1 MATNASY
8 ESGHRDQH
16 VQEGMDPVCGMH
28 IQVSDSSPSIS
39 FGGKTYYFCSSSCKE
54 KFEANPEAFVKKS
67 SNDASCCDVSKELSP
82 VTTST
87 QSTPGL
93 YACPMHPDQTSN
105 KPGDCPICGMALQA
119 VNPEADLKDEQRA
132 VARRLWLSAIFSV
145 PLLVLAMSH
154 MKMGA
159 THDEGMSNELLNCW
173 LQFALATPVVLY
185 AAKPFFAKC
194 WASLVSRNLNMF
206 TLLAAGIGIP
216 YAYSVIQLV
225 SATMSGDVALVAQS
239 LYFES
244 AAVITTLAWLG
255 QYLEIKTR
263 SQSASAVGDLM
274 KMVPPNA
281 TIINSNGEEES
292 IEISAVRPGMHIRV
306 RPGDRIAVD
315 GQIISGSSTVD
326 ESTLT
331 GEPLPVSKVVGDK
344 VTAGTINQTGSF
356 VMEAQR
362 VGGDTVLAQ
371 IVHLVSKAQRSKVP
385 AQELADKI
393 AAVFVP
399 IVAVIGI
406 GSFVGWSMAGAP
418 LSRALTNMISVFVVA
433 CPCALGL
440 ATPMSIMV
448 AAGRAAKAGVLFRE
462 ASSLQLLNDVTV
474 LVIDKTGT
482 LTEGKPKLM
491 KVSLVDGL
499 DENTVVQMVASLE
512 KNSEHPL
519 ATAVVRAAQEKGLKL
534 TEPSEFESEPG
545 GGARA
550 NIGGHQVT
558 VGNASY
564 FKKLGLVDTSPQ
576 GVTPG
581 ATTAVLVDID
591 GKQSAVFQFEDQL
604 RNSAA
609 KAVDALR
616 QRGVKVV
623 LATGDGESA
632 ARAVA
637 SKVGIT
643 DVHASLLPK
652 DKADLVKELQ
662 SKGAKV
668 AMAGDGNNDA
678 PALAQADVGIAIA
691 TGTDLAVHS
700 AALVLLETDL
710 NAIVR
715 AFSIS
720 HAMVQNVRENLILA
734 FAYNIIAVPVAAG
747 ILYPISGM
755 VLNPMMA
762 AAAMSFSSVAVILNA
777 LRLKSARLN

>member
-1 MATNASY
+1 MATKSSS
-8 ESGHRDQH
+8 ESAHH
-16 VQEGMDPVCGMH
+16 HESVQKGTDPVCGMEIEISNSTPSLLH
-28 IQVSDSSPSIS
+28 AGKTYHFCSSACKGKFQASPESFQDKTSSDSSCCDISAEVLPKPS
-39 FGGKTYYFCSSSCKE
+39 TT
-54 KFEANPEAFVKKS
+54 PEA
-67 SNDASCCDVSKELSP
+67 A
-82 VTTST
+82 
-87 QSTPGL
+87 L

-119 VNPEADLKDEQRA
+119 VNPEADLKAEQNA
-132 VARRLWLSAIFSV
+132 YARRLWLSAIFSV
-145 PLLVLAMSH
+145 PLLILTMSH
-154 MKMGA
+154 M
-159 THDEGMSNELLNCW
+159 DMSANEADVPWSPW
-173 LQFALATPVVLY
+173 LQLALATPVVLY
-185 AAKPFFAKC
+185 AAQPFFAKC
-194 WASLVSRNLNMF
+194 WTSLVTRKLNMF
-206 TLLAAGIGIP
+206 TLLAAGIGVP
-216 YAYSVIQLV
+216 YAYSLVQLML
-225 SATMSGDVALVAQS
+225 ATIAGNVASVAHS

-274 KMVPPNA
+274 KMVPPTA
-281 TIINSNGEEES
+281 LLINSDGDEQS
-292 IEISAVRPGMHIRV
+292 IEISAVQPGMHLRV

-315 GQIISGSSTVD
+315 GEIISGSSAVD

-331 GEPLPVSKVVGDK
+331 GEPLPVPKNVGDK

-385 AQELADKI
+385 AQELADTI
-393 AAVFVP
+393 ASVFVP
-399 IVAVIGI
+399 IVALIGVGSLI
-406 GSFVGWSMAGAP
+406 GWLIAGAP
-418 LSRALTNMISVFVVA
+418 LSQALTIMISVFVVA

-448 AAGRAAKAGVLFRE
+448 AAGKAAKAGVLFRE
-462 ASSLQLLNDVTV
+462 ASSLQLLNEVDT

-482 LTEGKPKLM
+482 LTEGKPKLT
-491 KVSLVDGL
+491 KITLSDGF
-499 DENTVVQMVASLE
+499 DEATVLQMVASLE

-519 ATAVVRAAQEKGLKL
+519 ATAVVRAAQERGLKL
-534 TEPSEFESEPG
+534 TEPTSFESEPG
-545 GGARA
+545 GGAQA
-550 NIGGHQVT
+550 SIEGHQVI

-564 FKKLGLVDTSPQ
+564 FKKLGLADAAGLNGDASGTTS
-576 GVTPG
+576 VRV
-581 ATTAVLVDID
+581 AID
-591 GKQSAVFQFEDQL
+591 GKPAAVFQFEDQL
-604 RNSAA
+604 RSSAA
-609 KAVDALR
+609 KAVEALR
-616 QRGVKVV
+616 RRNVKIV
-623 LATGDGESA
+623 LATGDTESA
-632 ARAVA
+632 ARTIAA
-637 SKVGIT
+637 KVGI
-643 DVHASLLPK
+643 DEVHASLLPK

-720 HAMVQNVRENLILA
+720 QAMVQNVRENLFLA
-734 FAYNIIAVPVAAG
+734 FAYNIVAVPVAAG

-762 AAAMSFSSVAVILNA
+762 AAAMSISSVAVILNA
-777 LRLKSARLN
+777 LRLKSAPLS